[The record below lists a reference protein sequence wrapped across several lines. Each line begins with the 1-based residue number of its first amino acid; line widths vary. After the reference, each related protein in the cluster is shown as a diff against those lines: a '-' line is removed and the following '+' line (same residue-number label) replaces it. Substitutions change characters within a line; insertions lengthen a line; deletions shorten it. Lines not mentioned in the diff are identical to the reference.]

1 MPKFFALILPAALC
15 GTFAAAQQTN
25 CPATTSSVIGSYG
38 YVATQ
43 LPLSG
48 VMITPPGTNPPNS
61 NTPLGNLIENIN
73 TGDEFWSAGIFY
85 FDGAGNVAVGAST
98 QSVGAATVVGT
109 YTVNSD
115 CTINVTLT
123 DVFNT
128 GTVTSSGVASP
139 TMASTSL
146 IGLVLGGG
154 SQIALSAAQSP
165 SSTNGN
171 TPLIPGA
178 FASRLVFQLT
188 RSLTYCSASSLVGA
202 YGLVGTGFAPTTT
215 TGTPQPAGFFAR
227 LAFDS
232 NGNVTAQMVAAGSP
246 LASFQLTG
254 TYTVNL
260 DCSGTMKLSGA
271 STPAVTPSGTTTNA
285 PAFLMDFVL
294 TPPLGAVTLSGY
306 ATRPGIEFTLWN
318 STETF
323 FGTGTAQ

>member
-1 MPKFFALILPAALC
+1 MPKFALFLSAALC
-15 GTFAAAQQTN
+15 GTFAAAQQMS

-38 YVATQ
+38 YVANQ

-48 VMITPPGTNPPNS
+48 VVLTPPGTNPPNS
-61 NTPLGNLIENIN
+61 NTPIGNLIENIN
-73 TGDEFWSAGIFY
+73 TGAEFWSAGILY
-85 FDGAGNVAVGAST
+85 FDGAGNIAVGAST
-98 QSVGAATVVGT
+98 QSVGAATVVGS

-128 GTVTSSGVASP
+128 RTITASGVATP

-154 SQIALSAAQSP
+154 AEIALSAAQSLR
-165 SSTNGN
+165 STNGN
-171 TPLIPGA
+171 TPVIPGA
-178 FASRLVFQLT
+178 FASRLVLQLT
-188 RSLTYCSASSLVGA
+188 KSLTYCSASSLVGT
-202 YGLVGTGFAPTTT
+202 YGLVGTGFAPSNTA
-215 TGTPQPAGFFAR
+215 GAPQPAGFFAS

-232 NGNVTAQMVAAGSP
+232 NGNVTAQMTAPGSP

-254 TYTVNL
+254 TYSVNL

-271 STPAVTPSGTTTNA
+271 IISAGSGTTAGT
-285 PAFLMDFVL
+285 PTFLVDFVL